1 MNKIA
6 QRRSILNK
14 LREKINAPLGGAA
27 EQFFNPQFSGVME
40 SMREIDS
47 NARSIVSGKSIED
60 GDPGPDPIAFKDL
73 LKSAKSNLNRR
84 EFMAAVADLSRFHKK
99 LSLLLA
105 EFAKFDSKLDEI
117 HHQFLVKD
125 VGDEHL
131 DEIRGLKNRWS
142 SDRQRETQMIKEA
155 GAIADFL
162 KSWSDPRGRA
172 LRFYD
177 KRYGNET
184 LLKKLR
190 SGLTNG
196 IRDGERL
203 LSKIIASL
211 GEMATARATRN
222 PDKYSDGI
230 RKIKTAFTIYDTSFK
245 TFYNDA
251 VKPVAD
257 KLVPGKEEKIQTT
270 EEAGA
275 EELPPDTDPKL
286 PPYPS
291 LPSGP
296 ISSGPL
302 SGMLYPQNHRPAGD
316 TPTPSSIPQDRPN
329 EFGNDIEAYIK
340 SLENPVV
347 EAPSTPVSPGIAGPA
362 PQPGKSN
369 PTMFGVAPPANPP
382 KHETMAYG
390 PGMTAP
396 PKSDQKIPVLAHKNF
411 YASLEAMSGEH
422 PQILANYISK
432 YAKSIQGTDPATAI
446 ELLQIAKSV
455 RG

>member
-99 LSLLLA
+99 LSLLLS

-142 SDRQRETQMIKEA
+142 SDRQRETQIIKEA

-177 KRYGNET
+177 KRYGNE
-184 LLKKLR
+184 KLIKNLR
-190 SGLTNG
+190 GGLTNG

-203 LSKIIASL
+203 LSKILASL

-230 RKIKTAFTIYDTSFK
+230 RKIKTAFTVYDTSFK
-245 TFYNDA
+245 TFYNEA

-257 KLVPGKEEKIQTT
+257 KLVPEKIPTT

-275 EELPPDTDPKL
+275 EEIAPDTEPKVPSY
-286 PPYPS
+286 PP
-291 LPSGP
+291 LPSGGV
-296 ISSGPL
+296 SSGPL
-302 SGMLYPQNHRPAGD
+302 SGMLFPSSNRGTGD

-329 EFGNDIEAYIK
+329 EFGNDIEEYMNK
-340 SLENPVV
+340 LHNPVAV
-347 EAPSTPVSPGIAGPA
+347 PPSAPPGVAGA
-362 PQPGKSN
+362 TGPQLKVN
-369 PTMFGVAPPANPP
+369 PTMIGVAPAANPP
-382 KHETMAYG
+382 KNETIGYG

-396 PKSDQKIPVLAHKNF
+396 PASAPHIPVLAHKNF
-411 YASLEAMSGEH
+411 YASLESMSGEH

-432 YAKSIQGTDPATAI
+432 YAKSIQGTDPTTAI
-446 ELLQIAKSV
+446 KLLQIAKSV